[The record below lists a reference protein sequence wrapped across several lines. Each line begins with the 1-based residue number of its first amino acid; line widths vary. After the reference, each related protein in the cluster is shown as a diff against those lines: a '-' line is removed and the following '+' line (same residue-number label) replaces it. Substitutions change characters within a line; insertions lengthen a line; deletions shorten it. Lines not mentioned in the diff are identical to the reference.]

1 MGMDFGRYS
10 RYFEQKE
17 SRGITRKY
25 IECIKRCT
33 MRKGQNYE
41 SAFGGLDPKTA
52 YAHCGISDVN
62 HRILIN
68 FVRRWV
74 LQSNSNLS

>member
-1 MGMDFGRYS
+1 
-10 RYFEQKE
+10 
-17 SRGITRKY
+17 
-25 IECIKRCT
+25 